1 MTTQED
7 FYIWMFNTLSETHED
22 LGYVLRYINS
32 NKLDDAKD
40 MTQDIMKTID
50 RLKRNLKGVMNGN
63 KNV

>member
-7 FYIWMFNTLSETHED
+7 FYIWMFNTLSEAHED
-22 LGYVLRYINS
+22 LGYVIMFINS

-40 MTQDIMKTID
+40 ITQDVMKTID

-63 KNV
+63 KNM